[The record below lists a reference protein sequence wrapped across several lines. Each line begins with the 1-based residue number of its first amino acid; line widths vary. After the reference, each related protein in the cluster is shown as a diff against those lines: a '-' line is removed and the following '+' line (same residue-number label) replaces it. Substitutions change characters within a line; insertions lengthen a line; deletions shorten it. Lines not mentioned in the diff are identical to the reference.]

1 MSKITII
8 GYGSFGT
15 ALSVLLASKGH
26 EVMVSARNT
35 AHLEKCAEE
44 RQNGKYL
51 PGIKIPS
58 SIRFCTDSQSKK
70 EAAESS
76 EMFVFAVPSQHFGET
91 LRAWAGDIRLSDPA
105 GQKIIVNVAK
115 GIELSGLRRLS
126 EVAED
131 IIPGI
136 RYVVL
141 SGPSHAEEVGAFLPT
156 TVAAASA
163 DHEAALTVQKTFMTD
178 RFRVYTNEDMAG
190 VELGGALKN
199 IMALA
204 AGISD
209 GLGFGDNAKAALMT
223 RGIAEITRLG
233 TALGAKQ
240 ETFAGLTGIGDL
252 IVTCTSMHSR
262 NRRCGILIGQGVS
275 PEEAVKEVGM
285 VVEGIYACEA
295 ACRLAGQYKV
305 EMPITFGLKACLDG
319 RITPMEVI
327 DSLMKRS
334 PKTENC

>member
-26 EVMVSARNT
+26 EVSVIARNT
-35 AHLEKCAEE
+35 AHLEQCAAE
-44 RQNGKYL
+44 RRNSKYL
-51 PGIKIPS
+51 PDVVIPDS
-58 SIRFCTDSQSKK
+58 VSFCVDNPAAE
-70 EAAESS
+70 EAAAGAD
-76 EMFVFAVPSQHFGET
+76 MLLFAVPSQKFGVT
-91 LRAWAGDIRLSDPA
+91 LEKWAPVIRWSDPE
-105 GQKIIVNVAK
+105 GRKILVNVAK
-115 GIELSGLRRLS
+115 GIETETLRRLS
-126 EVAED
+126 QAAED
-131 IIPGI
+131 ICPGI
-136 RYVVL
+136 RYVAL

-163 DHEAALTVQKTFMTD
+163 DPENSRAVQQAFMTD
-178 RFRVYTNEDMAG
+178 RFRVYTNDDLTG

-209 GLGFGDNAKAALMT
+209 GLGFGDNAKAAMMT

-233 TALGAKQ
+233 TALGAKA

-262 NRRCGILIGQGVS
+262 NRRCGILIGQGHA
-275 PEEAVKEVGM
+275 PADAVKEVGM

-295 ACRLAGQYKV
+295 ACRLAEKYSV
-305 EMPITFGLKACLDG
+305 EMPITLSLKACLDG
-319 RITPMEVI
+319 RITPLEAI
-327 DSLMKRS
+327 DSLMKRD
-334 PKTENC
+334 PKKEGF